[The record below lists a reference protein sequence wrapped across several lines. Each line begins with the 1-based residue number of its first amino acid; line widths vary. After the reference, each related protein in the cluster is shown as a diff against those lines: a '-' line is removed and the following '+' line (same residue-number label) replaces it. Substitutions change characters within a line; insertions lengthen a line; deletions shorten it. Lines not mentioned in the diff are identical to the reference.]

1 MARLSP
7 RAAELLRAL
16 SRRTAISEWLF
27 GPRLDPA
34 VLTELEVLDEAAIA
48 PLLLPFVL
56 EGEKDTRDRVAGM
69 VRSLVRKQDLASV
82 MRLDEVSRSV
92 YGYSGLDRPEWFAL
106 TAGDVRRLAALPDP
120 SVLVG
125 VASFHPSGYVREAA
139 VAALDTLPGDEVLP
153 YLLLRLNDW
162 VTPVADAAKQAVMRR
177 AEESASS
184 AWIRCMPIVSRLG
197 GATRREHTDVIDK
210 VFAMLRRPANRVAL
224 EAGFDAPDRA
234 TRLVSYQLAR
244 EATTGYDLASVV
256 ARSLTDPDPS
266 IRFPSFRDGVARLSG
281 EPLADV
287 LALAERDSFAPVR
300 RMALE
305 VAVEAFPDTALTRAR
320 NALLDHS
327 ASVRQVAR
335 FVIGE
340 QDSSFSIADFYRDL
354 LGTPDAARLVVALAG
369 ITESGIEQDAALVA
383 PFLTHARSGV
393 RAQAIRS
400 LGKLDPMAYANVF
413 VTALSDA
420 SPRVVRAARD
430 VLEEQ
435 PTFIDYATIK
445 NIMQHGPYAHSR
457 TDALRLG
464 NTLGKW
470 PSILLW
476 LEASQDGEPAL
487 AEAARERIDQWIAR
501 ANFRYTAPRAGEVS
515 SIQALL
521 DRSEGSLSAT
531 VVTNIR
537 GFLQPWLGAS
547 TK

>member
-1 MARLSP
+1 MARLAP
-7 RAAELLRAL
+7 RAAELVRAL
-16 SRRTAISEWLF
+16 SQRTAISEWLF
-27 GPRLDPA
+27 GPRLDLA
-34 VLTELEVLDEAAIA
+34 VLSELEGLDEAAIA

-56 EGEKDTRDRVAGM
+56 DGERDTRDRVAGM

-106 TAGDVRRLAALPDP
+106 TAGDVRRIAALPDP
-120 SVLVG
+120 SALVG

-177 AEESASS
+177 AEESAT
-184 AWIRCMPIVSRLG
+184 AWIRCVPIVSRLG
-197 GATRREHTDVIDK
+197 GATRREHSDVIDV

-234 TRLVSYQLAR
+234 TRLVSYRLAR
-244 EATTGYDLASVV
+244 EATTGGDLAGVV

-266 IRFPSFRDGVARLSG
+266 IRFTSFRDGVARLRG
-281 EPLADV
+281 EALAGV
-287 LALAERDSFAPVR
+287 LALAERDSFAPIR

-305 VAVEAFPDTALTRAR
+305 VAVEAFPDTALTCAR
-320 NALLDHS
+320 SALLDHS

-335 FVIGE
+335 FVVGE

-369 ITESGIEQDAALVA
+369 ITEAGIEQDAALVA

-393 RAQAIRS
+393 RAQAVRS
-400 LGKLDPMAYANVF
+400 LGKLDPIAYANVF

-435 PTFIDYATIK
+435 PAFIDYATIK
-445 NIMQHGPYAHSR
+445 SIMQYGPYAHSR
-457 TDALRLG
+457 ADALRLG
-464 NTLGKW
+464 DTLGKW

-487 AEAARERIDQWIAR
+487 VEAARERIDQWIAR
-501 ANFRYTAPRAGEVS
+501 ANFRYTAPRPGEVS

-521 DRSEGSLSAT
+521 DRSEGSLNAT

-537 GFLQPWLGAS
+537 GFLQPWLDAS